1 MCWLWQRF
9 VLIFATFRVLY
20 DMAVVDSCKLY
31 EGLIAFSLSCVSAF
45 SFLRFSFL
53 FLAFQLSLS
62 CVSVFSYLR
71 STFSFLR
78 SAFSF
83 FFKAL
88 RSCLLR
94 VTSSS
99 LSISIVL
106 NWN

>member
-20 DMAVVDSCKLY
+20 DMVVVDSCKLY
-31 EGLIAFSLSCVSAF
+31 EGLIAFF

-62 CVSVFSYLR
+62 CVSV
-71 STFSFLR
+71 FSFLR

>member
-1 MCWLWQRF
+1 MCCLWQRFVLILATFRVDFDNVLCCLWQRF

-20 DMAVVDSCKLY
+20 DMVVVDSCKLY
-31 EGLIAFSLSCVSAF
+31 EGLIAF
-45 SFLRFSFL
+45 
-53 FLAFQLSLS
+53 LA
-62 CVSVFSYLR
+62 YLR
-71 STFSFLR
+71 SAFSFLR